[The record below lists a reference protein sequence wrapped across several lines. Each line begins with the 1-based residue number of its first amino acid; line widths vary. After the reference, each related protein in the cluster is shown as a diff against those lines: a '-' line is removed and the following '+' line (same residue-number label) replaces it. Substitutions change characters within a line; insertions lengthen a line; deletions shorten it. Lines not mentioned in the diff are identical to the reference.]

1 MAAKAAQRALEQAQV
16 DPEEVDLILVAT
28 ISGNEIL
35 PCTACSV
42 QEMLGAVRATCFD
55 LNSACTGFLFAL
67 NTAQAYLNSGIYYQK
82 CQLVMGPKAFPILPI
97 GRIGEPVFYLEMV
110 QGPFPG
116 DR

>member
-1 MAAKAAQRALEQAQV
+1 MCIRDRAQV

-42 QEMLGAVRATCFD
+42 QEMLGAVRATCVD

-67 NTAQAYLNSGIYYQK
+67 NTAQAYLNSGIYRNA
-82 CQLVMGPKAFPILPI
+82 LVI
-97 GRIGEPVFYLEMV
+97 GAESLSNW
-110 QGPFPG
+110 
-116 DR
+116 